1 MKLPNWFRV
10 LWWSLL
16 LASVTVFLAW
26 RRTELISGK
35 AMPADIIIFLVW
47 IALWLLPVVSEMNIF
62 GIQIKKE
69 VEAIHRDMNQKIDNL
84 RADIRNQ
91 VDIRTQ
97 VNPQF
102 SIPVPAP
109 DAQLPRIEEQVR
121 RAVEAAM
128 RAYGL
133 PLPEERHSAQ
143 LSVSEVENY
152 LFGVRLNIERELR
165 RIYSNRFP
173 EDTRGRYTSVI
184 AISRIMANAE
194 VIDPELGN
202 AIREVYRACS
212 PAVHGEETSEAQV
225 SFVREVASEL
235 VAALR
240 AIQ

>member
-16 LASVTVFLAW
+16 LAGVTFFLAS
-26 RRTELISGK
+26 RYAELISGN
-35 AMPADIIIFLVW
+35 AVPADIIIFLVW

-69 VEAIHRDMNQKIDNL
+69 VEAIRKDMNEKIDTL

-102 SIPVPAP
+102 TIPIPAP

-128 RAYGL
+128 RAHGL
-133 PLPEERHSAQ
+133 PLPEGRQTAD

-165 RIYSNRFP
+165 RIYRSRFP
-173 EDTRGRYTSVI
+173 GDTSGRYSSVI
-184 AISRIMANAE
+184 AISRVLANGE

-212 PAVHGEETSEAQV
+212 PAVHGEDISEVQV
-225 SFVREVASEL
+225 SFVREVAPEL
-235 VAALR
+235 VTTLR